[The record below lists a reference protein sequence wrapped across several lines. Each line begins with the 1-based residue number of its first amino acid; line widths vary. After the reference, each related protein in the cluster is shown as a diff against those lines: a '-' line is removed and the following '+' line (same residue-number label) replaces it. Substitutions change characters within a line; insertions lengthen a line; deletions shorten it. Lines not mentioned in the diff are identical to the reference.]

1 MTTKRQPRKA
11 GSSKAKTR
19 SAATREGKSVNVWHG
34 GFGTFLHEFEE
45 GKYTPD
51 ATVSYPKGTFGMKEI
66 QPLLQSGGDLP
77 TLAVM
82 LKDHPR
88 LLWHPVV
95 WTLVKEIEEQ
105 RHSGSEFFRE
115 ENTEALK
122 ILIEAW
128 VQGMLEGDYTI
139 QRPPRRG
146 QRLSWEKKDLRP
158 YVTHEYE
165 CLLDFLQNDQE
176 LTDIITGMKALRRQK
191 LPLDS
196 LESPLVKVIR
206 RTWEHPDLL
215 LFPFTFDQR
224 DPSPI
229 PETLLAQVVTAALD
243 QATETGYICDAIA
256 YHLLAP
262 SHRLKPGQVKSMV
275 QGYRKSAGLT
285 RRRKPTS
292 KSRSTPSR

>member
-1 MTTKRQPRKA
+1 MANKPKPRKA
-11 GSSKAKTR
+11 SPSKAKT
-19 SAATREGKSVNVWHG
+19 SHATTREGKPVNVWHG
-34 GFGTFLHEFEE
+34 GFGTFLREFEE

-66 QPLLQSGGDLP
+66 QPLLQSGGALP

-95 WTLVKEIEEQ
+95 WSLVEDIAAERHGSAFFWEEYNETLKKLV
-105 RHSGSEFFRE
+105 
-115 ENTEALK
+115 
-122 ILIEAW
+122 EAW
-128 VQGMLEGDYTI
+128 VQGMLGGDYTI
-139 QRPPRRG
+139 QPPKRRG
-146 QRLSWEKKDLRP
+146 RRLSWEKKDLRP

-165 CLLDFLQNDQE
+165 CLLAFLQNDQE
-176 LTDIITGMKALRRQK
+176 LTDIITRMKALRRQN

-196 LESPLVKVIR
+196 LEGPLAKVTR

-215 LFPFTFDQR
+215 LFPFTFDKR

-262 SHRLKPGQVKSMV
+262 SLRLTPVQVKSMV
-275 QGYRKSAGLT
+275 QEYRKSAGLT
-285 RRRKPTS
+285 RPRKPTS
-292 KSRSTPSR
+292 KSRSTSFR